1 MNQNNHYDVIILG
14 AGAAGL
20 MCALIAGQGGKRVLV
35 LEKSNKPGKKI
46 LMSGGGRCNF
56 TNLNTSHDNFLSA
69 NPHFCKSA
77 LSRFTPWHFLDLV
90 NKHHIPYHEKELGQL
105 FCDHSSK
112 DILNMLLDECAEGG
126 VEIKLNVTVADVDV
140 QQQVTITADGDQYIS
155 NALVMATGGL
165 SIPKMGGSGFGYE
178 LAEQLGLNVL
188 PRRAGLVPFVFTDQ
202 HKKLLASLSG
212 VSIPVAVTVKESSNK
227 QSFKHQMLFTHR
239 GLSGPVMLQIS
250 SYWQQGNHLQI
261 DLLPDSDGFDLLN
274 QLNPCPQV
282 IFTTAYDEYAIKAFE
297 QNALDYLLKPIN
309 EKRFNQAL
317 EKALQQPQSVNNSI
331 IDHKIFVKD
340 NDQCWLVDIQKIRYF
355 VSHGNYTQL
364 FFDEHHPMV
373 YRSLNQIEQRL
384 PVNQF
389 FRVNRSHIINI
400 NFVKH
405 IEAYGQSGLLLTMDD
420 DTEIDVSRRHASHLK
435 QALSL

>member
-1 MNQNNHYDVIILG
+1 MSLRIVIVEDSRLAQNELLELLKPYKTTEVIG
-14 AGAAGL
+14 TAKTVQEA
-20 MCALIAGQGGKRVLV
+20 LV
-35 LEKSNKPGKKI
+35 LINKQLP
-46 LMSGGGRCNF
+46 
-56 TNLNTSHDNFLSA
+56 
-69 NPHFCKSA
+69 
-77 LSRFTPWHFLDLV
+77 DL
-90 NKHHIPYHEKELGQL
+90 L
-105 FCDHSSK
+105 
-112 DILNMLLDECAEGG
+112 LLD
-126 VEIKLNVTVADVDV
+126 IN
-140 QQQVTITADGDQYIS
+140 
-155 NALVMATGGL
+155 
-165 SIPKMGGSGFGYE
+165 
-178 LAEQLGLNVL
+178 
-188 PRRAGLVPFVFTDQ
+188 
-202 HKKLLASLSG
+202 
-212 VSIPVAVTVKESSNK
+212 
-227 QSFKHQMLFTHR
+227 
-239 GLSGPVMLQIS
+239 
-250 SYWQQGNHLQI
+250 
-261 DLLPDSDGFDLLN
+261 LPDGTGFDLLN